1 MLVNA
6 ALVLPCSVMEAAYVI
21 NKVASILKVVW
32 AAALFHNALSQH
44 LDHSAGEPALEKNGA
59 HALAPENGHEL
70 PVKHEGQ
77 VIVLQFWVIN
87 RAIAEPCPLY
97 GGDRR
102 RTTADARS
110 GVGVLDV
117 LLDSPVRVLAE
128 GDRRCCPPEPWIP
141 SAIRK
146 ARRETRVLKT
156 ADIRLCDVR

>member
-1 MLVNA
+1 MLVTA
-6 ALVLPCSVMEAAYVI
+6 ALVLPRSVMEAADVI

-32 AAALFHNALSQH
+32 AAALFRNAL
-44 LDHSAGEPALEKNGA
+44 DYSAAEPALEKNGA